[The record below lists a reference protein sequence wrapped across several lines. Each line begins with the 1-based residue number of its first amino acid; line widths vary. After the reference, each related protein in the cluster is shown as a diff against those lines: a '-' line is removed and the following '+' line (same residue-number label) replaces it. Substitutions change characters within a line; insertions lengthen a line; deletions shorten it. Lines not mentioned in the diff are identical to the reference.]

1 MIVNF
6 IFIIQHFRFER
17 ISAVIIGAICGI
29 LTADLGSGVVHW
41 GADTWGSVELPIV
54 GKVSLGTYLVIV
66 LNVYTHKNNSKC
78 LIAYFIELFATIS

>member
-17 ISAVIIGAICGI
+17 ISAVIIGAISGI

-41 GADTWGSVELPIV
+41 GADTWGSIELPII
-54 GKVSLGTYLVIV
+54 GKVE
-66 LNVYTHKNNSKC
+66 
-78 LIAYFIELFATIS
+78 FIIWFIRIFFNTVSS